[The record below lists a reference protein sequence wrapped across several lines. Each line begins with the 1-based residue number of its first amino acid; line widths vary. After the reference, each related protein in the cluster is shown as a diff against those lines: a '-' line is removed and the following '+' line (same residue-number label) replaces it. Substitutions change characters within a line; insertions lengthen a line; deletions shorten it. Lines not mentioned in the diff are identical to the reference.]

1 MEVLNL
7 EDQDTLRHLVEG
19 SNSPEIFVSE
29 FQRENGDSDIED
41 EEVEFVPT
49 QSRYVQSALRQPLEI
64 NEIDDEPADVP
75 ASTLWREGTT
85 APDQLQ
91 FTETSGLQMV
101 MGDTTPLDFLKL
113 MVNDEM
119 VESIV
124 RETNRYA
131 TQTLKT
137 KQLSPKSCFRHWVHF
152 TVPEMSVS

>member
-1 MEVLNL
+1 
-7 EDQDTLRHLVEG
+7 
-19 SNSPEIFVSE
+19 
-29 FQRENGDSDIED
+29 
-41 EEVEFVPT
+41 
-49 QSRYVQSALRQPLEI
+49 
-64 NEIDDEPADVP
+64 
-75 ASTLWREGTT
+75 
-85 APDQLQ
+85 
-91 FTETSGLQMV
+91 

-152 TVPEMSVS
+152 TMLEMWAFLGLIIGMGLIVCDGEGQILSDSVLSPSCKYRGATIMR